1 MERAWSRRVVRTV
14 KTTPANKKPSAQT
27 VDRRRKALAAA
38 YLCNPKF
45 VCTKIQS
52 RRMVAVVPFI
62 KSLFSLTFSPIRS
75 FPPSLTI
82 NLIHP
87 LQNPICW
94 KEGLFVLLLSSI
106 FFFFFLLLLFLFFF
120 AHYLLF
126 FSSTLLL
133 FPIKTYYY
141 IYIYP
146 VVLFNKRK

>member
-1 MERAWSRRVVRTV
+1 MVRTV

-106 FFFFFLLLLFLFFF
+106 FFFFFLLLLLFFLFFF
-120 AHYLLF
+120 AHFYYFFLLLF
-126 FSSTLLL
+126 FFSL
-133 FPIKTYYY
+133 FKRTIIY
-141 IYIYP
+141 IYIP
-146 VVLFNKRK
+146 

>member
-94 KEGLFVLLLSSI
+94 KEGLFVLLLSSS
-106 FFFFFLLLLFLFFF
+106 FFFFFF
-120 AHYLLF
+120 F
-126 FSSTLLL
+126 FSSYFFSRIFIIFFFYSSS
-133 FPIKTYYY
+133 FPY
-141 IYIYP
+141 
-146 VVLFNKRK
+146 